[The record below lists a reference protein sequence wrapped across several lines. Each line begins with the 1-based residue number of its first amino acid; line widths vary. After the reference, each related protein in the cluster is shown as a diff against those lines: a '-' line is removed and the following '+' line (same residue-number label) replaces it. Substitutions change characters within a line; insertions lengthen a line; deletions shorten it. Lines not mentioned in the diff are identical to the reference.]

1 MSRAVANGHLDI
13 VDRLLGIEAVRV
25 NAAAMANVALS
36 RAAANGHLDIVDR
49 LLGIEA
55 VRVNAAAYDNEA
67 LRLAAEYGHSD
78 IVRRLARTIWPD
90 SGVNGIPVDIQNF
103 AAGGMTIKAHIERAS
118 EKLLFANTLFK
129 YHEKVSSLPGFNS
142 NDESPYEDAS
152 GPWGKIKGYLNGPG
166 R

>member
-1 MSRAVANGHLDI
+1 MWH
-13 VDRLLGIEAVRV
+13 
-25 NAAAMANVALS
+25 
-36 RAAANGHLDIVDR
+36 
-49 LLGIEA
+49 
-55 VRVNAAAYDNEA
+55 
-67 LRLAAEYGHSD
+67 GHSD

-103 AAGGMTIKAHIERAS
+103 EAVGMTIKAHIERAS
-118 EKLLFANTLFK
+118 EKLLFPNTLFK